1 MTTLI
6 GKVIGILCTGLG
18 LFILWASPISSVACS
33 RDAGGVS
40 CKVDRALLGVVPIE
54 GAHVRHVQGADVDRN
69 SSAPDPSRTAAN
81 AQPNDTYQLAFMTA
95 EGRVAPRG
103 VDASSSA
110 PLREIADQ
118 VNDLVK
124 GDGGPFTARNYN
136 GFPNVAGS
144 IFLFVGLVMV
154 LFAR

>member
-1 MTTLI
+1 MAIVGKLI
-6 GKVIGILCTGLG
+6 GLACTAIGVFL
-18 LFILWASPISSVACS
+18 LWASPFSTVACAH
-33 RDAGGVS
+33 DAAGVS
-40 CKVDRALLGVVPIE
+40 CKVDQSMLGVVPLTAAQVHHILRAE
-54 GAHVRHVQGADVDRN
+54 VGRTSPAA
-69 SSAPDPSRTAAN
+69 DPSRPVTETT
-81 AQPNDTYQLAFMTA
+81 QRNDTYQLAFITS

-103 VDASSSA
+103 VDAGSSA
-110 PLREIADQ
+110 PLHEVADR